1 MMIVHVTSITCAAIT
16 KSLALRLRY
25 VPL

>member
-1 MMIVHVTSITCAAIT
+1 MIVHVTSITCVAIT